1 MTGWSG
7 PRRLVY
13 VHQHIGMT
21 VSIPSAPIC
30 ILSPALDDTPWMCMH
45 CQALEADKRK
55 TSDAA
60 AAASASLQEQS
71 GLLIALQSSRDEA
84 DSKLKTAKVG
94 PGV

>member
-1 MTGWSG
+1 
-7 PRRLVY
+7 
-13 VHQHIGMT
+13 
-21 VSIPSAPIC
+21 
-30 ILSPALDDTPWMCMH
+30 MH

-60 AAASASLQEQS
+60 AAANASLQEQS

>member
-1 MTGWSG
+1 
-7 PRRLVY
+7 
-13 VHQHIGMT
+13 
-21 VSIPSAPIC
+21 
-30 ILSPALDDTPWMCMH
+30 MH